1 MGHAVSL
8 YELLVYLRNF
18 FPGLH
23 WQFTG
28 EEITGNRIVIP
39 GLETGDYYL
48 IEGSRRNNGIHVYGD
63 ADLRNETYTGIVTEI
78 CVPPEVLTILEEIN
92 TWQEKNAEAV
102 QSPYQSESF
111 GGYSS
116 QRQAVRPAPAKARA
130 GKRYLRRAY
139 GYGGRYEL
147 A

>member
-39 GLETGDYYL
+39 GLETGD
-48 IEGSRRNNGIHVYGD
+48 
-63 ADLRNETYTGIVTEI
+63 LRNETYTGIVTEI
-78 CVPPEVLTILEEIN
+78 CVPPEVLAILEEIN

-111 GGYSS
+111 GGYSYTKAS
-116 QRQAVRPAPAKARA
+116 GSSGSGESTSWKTVFAPR
-130 GKRYLRRAY
+130 LRIWRKI
-139 GYGGRYEL
+139 
-147 A
+147 

>member
-28 EEITGNRIVIP
+28 EEIAGNRIVIP

-63 ADLRNETYTGIVTEI
+63 ADLRNETIPWRVWQTSIWPGG
-78 CVPPEVLTILEEIN
+78 LTPS
-92 TWQEKNAEAV
+92 A
-102 QSPYQSESF
+102 
-111 GGYSS
+111 
-116 QRQAVRPAPAKARA
+116 
-130 GKRYLRRAY
+130 
-139 GYGGRYEL
+139 
-147 A
+147 

>member
-18 FPGLH
+18 FPGLR

-39 GLETGDYYL
+39 GLETGDFYL
-48 IEGSRRNNGIHVYGD
+48 IEGSRRNNGIHVYVMLICGTKLIPES
-63 ADLRNETYTGIVTEI
+63 LRKSAYRRRCWRFWKKSTHGKRRT
-78 CVPPEVLTILEEIN
+78 LR
-92 TWQEKNAEAV
+92 
-102 QSPYQSESF
+102 PYKARIKANLSVATRT
-111 GGYSS
+111 
-116 QRQAVRPAPAKARA
+116 QRQAVCPAQAKARA
-130 GKRYLRRAY
+130 GKRCLRRAY

>member
-28 EEITGNRIVIP
+28 EEITGNRVVIP
-39 GLETGDYYL
+39 GLETGDYCL

-78 CVPPEVLTILEEIN
+78 CVPPEVLAILEEIN
-92 TWQEKNAEAV
+92 AWQEKNAEAI

-111 GGYSS
+111 GGYSYTKAS
-116 QRQAVRPAPAKARA
+116 GSSGSGESTSWKTVFAPR
-130 GKRYLRRAY
+130 LRIWRKI
-139 GYGGRYEL
+139 
-147 A
+147 

>member
-39 GLETGDYYL
+39 GLGAGDYYL

-78 CVPPEVLTILEEIN
+78 CVPPEVLAILKEIN

-111 GGYSS
+111 GGYSYTKAS
-116 QRQAVRPAPAKARA
+116 GSSGSGESTSWKTVFAPR
-130 GKRYLRRAY
+130 LRIWRKI
-139 GYGGRYEL
+139 
-147 A
+147 

>member
-28 EEITGNRIVIP
+28 EEITANRLVIP
-39 GLETGDYYL
+39 GLENGDYYL

-78 CVPPEVLTILEEIN
+78 CVPPEVLAILEEIN

-111 GGYSS
+111 GGYSYTKAS
-116 QRQAVRPAPAKARA
+116 SLSGSGESTSWKTVFAPR
-130 GKRYLRRAY
+130 LRIWRKI
-139 GYGGRYEL
+139 
-147 A
+147 